1 MRIEQFHLYKDD
13 PKVTLT
19 AYILDDSPEM
29 LNGTKRPAVL
39 VCPGG
44 AYMFTSDREAEPL
57 AIRFAAMGYHAFV
70 LRYSVYSN
78 GGEKYAIPGKT
89 SAYARSIYPGPARE
103 IGMAM
108 LLIRSHAE
116 EWHVDMNRII
126 LNGGSAGANNCAEFA
141 VHYQDEDLC
150 SAIGAKPEEIRPA
163 GAVLA
168 YGVYNYVLMQKTLE
182 KIGDQDR
189 LEQNRGFNLAAFG
202 EPDPTEEVLIKASPI
217 HYISEH
223 TPPMFLW
230 ATREDETVPVDQT
243 LSMALALEAAGVPC
257 ETHIFENGGHGL
269 ATADQSSA
277 QAREQ
282 IMPDVAVWMSLA
294 ETWMQK
300 RFSLSLPD
308 KCPDWRAEL
317 GLNETLSE

>member
-1 MRIEQFHLYKDD
+1 MQIRQFQLYEDD

-44 AYMFTSDREAEPL
+44 AYMFTSDREADPV

-78 GGEKYAIPGKT
+78 SGIRFPMPGT
-89 SAYARSIYPGPARE
+89 SPAYQKSVYPGPTRE

-116 EWHVDMNRII
+116 EWHVDMDRII

-141 VHYQDEDLC
+141 VHYADEDLC

-168 YGVYNYVLMQKTLE
+168 YGVYDYVLMQKTLE
-182 KIGDQDR
+182 KIGDQGR
-189 LEQNRGFNLAAFG
+189 IEQNRGFNLAAFG
-202 EPDPTEEVLIKASPI
+202 DPDPSEETLVKASPI
-217 HYISEH
+217 HFISEH

-230 ATREDETVPVDQT
+230 ATREDNTVPVDQT
-243 LSMALALEAAGVPC
+243 LAMALAMEAAGVPC
-257 ETHIFENGGHGL
+257 ETHIFENGDHGL
-269 ATADQSSA
+269 STADQSAA
-277 QAREQ
+277 QAKEQ
-282 IMPDVAVWMSLA
+282 IRPDVAVWMSLA
-294 ETWMQK
+294 ETWLQK
-300 RFSLSLPD
+300 RFALDLPD
-308 KCPDWRAEL
+308 KCPDWREAL
-317 GLNETLSE
+317 GLD